1 MANVP
6 SGLGFSWPNESD
18 SVQRAPGKRS
28 STRTSGRQICLAF
41 PRYQGML
48 LASGGIFMK
57 FRRYFI
63 GLIVVFSVLSTA
75 QQFQETTPSQESK
88 KIPAGSTIY
97 VAPMEGG
104 FETYVVAGIMKKQV
118 PVTVVNDRSKAD
130 FEMTGI
136 SDTDKAG
143 WAKMLFLGSQQS
155 NEQASIKVTD
165 LKSGVVVYGYSVHK
179 TNSYKGK
186 QSAGEACAKHL
197 KEKIENK

>member
-1 MANVP
+1 MKVKIYSIAILICCFVLFAAARAQGEEAVP
-6 SGLGFSWPNESD
+6 
-18 SVQRAPGKRS
+18 VQDA
-28 STRTSGRQICLAF
+28 
-41 PRYQGML
+41 
-48 LASGGIFMK
+48 
-57 FRRYFI
+57 
-63 GLIVVFSVLSTA
+63 
-75 QQFQETTPSQESK
+75 K
-88 KIPAGSTIY
+88 KIPAGSRLY

-136 SDTDKAG
+136 SDSDKAG